1 MNWTE
6 KTWIVITC
14 GRGCVDVLKGELEAL
29 GYKPETVSPTTAGI
43 EGNLADAMRLNLWL
57 RTANRVLFEV
67 GGFEIDSP
75 DDLYDAVS
83 DLPWEDWLRADVP
96 FHVHGVA
103 LHPSIRDPRFA
114 VLRCKDAIADRFV
127 AQTGSRP
134 DSSSSSEG
142 ASCVAL
148 FWKGSSAQIFI
159 DTSGTPL
166 SHRGYRWRSWVAPLR
181 ESLAAS
187 MLLEA
192 GWGKNNAEAF
202 VGPMCGS
209 GTLAIEAAW
218 IVQNRAPG
226 LHREEYAFL
235 HLNDVDTLAWK
246 ALKTDAR
253 NQFVTAPRT
262 WIAAS
267 DIDPQAIACARE
279 NAERAGVDR
288 MIRFHTCDF
297 RDTPLP
303 KPPVLIMMNPE
314 YGERMGL
321 EDRLVQLYEGI
332 GTYFKTKCQGMRG
345 VVFTGNLPLGRK
357 IGLHPTRRVTM
368 WNGDIECRLLEYDV
382 YEGTRD
388 TRLIRKHSGEEE
400 SSPEVSPV
408 PNVPQSPEEPQ

>member
-14 GRGCVDVLKGELEAL
+14 GRGCVDVLKGELKAL
-29 GYKPETVSPTTAGI
+29 GYDSETVSPTSAAM
-43 EGNLADAMRLNLWL
+43 EGNLEDAMRLNLWL

-67 GGFEIDSP
+67 GGFEIDSA
-75 DDLYDAVS
+75 DELHAAVT
-83 DLPWEDWLRADVP
+83 DLPWEEWLRADVP

-103 LHPSIRDPRFA
+103 QHPSIRDPRFA

-148 FWKGSSAQIFI
+148 YWKENSARIFI

-181 ESLAAS
+181 ESLAAA

-218 IVQNRAPG
+218 IAQNRAPG
-226 LHREEYAFL
+226 LHREDYAFL
-235 HLNDVDTLAWK
+235 HLNDVDTVAWQE
-246 ALKTDAR
+246 LKKDAR
-253 NQFVTAPRT
+253 EKFVAAPRT

-267 DIDPQAIACARE
+267 DIDPQAISCARE

-297 RDTPLP
+297 KETPMP
-303 KPPVLIMMNPE
+303 KPPVMILMNPE
-314 YGERMGL
+314 YGERMGM
-321 EDRLVQLYEGI
+321 EDRLVELYASI
-332 GTYFKTKCQGMRG
+332 GNWFKTGCQGMRG
-345 VVFTGNLPLGRK
+345 LVFTGNIPLGRK
-357 IGLHPTRRVTM
+357 IGLHANRRVAM
-368 WNGDIECRLLEYDV
+368 WNGDIECRLLEYEM

-388 TRLIRKHSGEEE
+388 ARLIRKHSEGESTPPSSAEQVPE
-400 SSPEVSPV
+400 SS
-408 PNVPQSPEEPQ
+408 Q